1 MASIPGTATDFNT
14 ITVNGHTYTIQE
26 YQAMQYQQNNGVK
39 DNSSLDK
46 DAFLSLLVTQLE
58 YQDPLSPQ
66 DNSEYV
72 AQLAQFSSLEQMTN
86 MVDKLSDVY
95 TLVENIDTSV
105 LVGQLSGMIGK
116 EVQWKTS
123 DGTFEGTVTGVSISD
138 GAPSIVAKITGADG
152 SVSTYKVA
160 VSDLTRVG
168 TTD

>member
-116 EVQWKTS
+116 DVQWKT
-123 DGTFEGTVTGVSISD
+123 SD